1 MVKRI
6 ESTERLDRAKKAEL
20 RRKKEQEKEEVYVK
34 SDKTGMKFFE
44 FIRKAT
50 RRPEHVDALRL
61 NGEIRHDKEGMKEA
75 AREEFRS
82 RFEGVNKAPKKDRRP
97 PKDDGHLDEEVNKE
111 LTREEFD
118 SNLKDLKNG
127 RSGGID
133 GIKNEL
139 LKGSGTKT
147 KDLLF
152 IFIRNI
158 FRTGYIP
165 EDLNTGRV
173 KLIFKSGDHLEP
185 GNYRPITVS
194 SVLIKLFTKIYGAR
208 LSKVLEDNNVLEDNQ
223 IGFRPGRGTAD
234 AILMINTIINK
245 YKNKKKPLHMAFLD
259 LTKAYDRV
267 NREVMFEKLTEAGLG
282 GRTRQIIQNL
292 YYKDKILIEL
302 NGELCSKI
310 FLTKGLKQGCG
321 LSPTLF
327 NFMAK
332 EIAREVEKIDDS
344 ICLGN
349 RRINAIFYAD
359 DLVVMASSRVKL
371 KEKLDVIEST
381 GGTFGMEINR
391 KKSKRLELDDLEVLM
406 EEREAEEQMDM
417 ERVEQFKYL
426 GKKYIKM
433 LFLCGSKLQ
442 TRKPWKG

>member
-1 MVKRI
+1 M
-6 ESTERLDRAKKAEL
+6 
-20 RRKKEQEKEEVYVK
+20 YVK

-50 RRPEHVDALRL
+50 RRPEHVDTLRL

-97 PKDDGHLDEEVNKE
+97 PMNDGNLDEEVNKE

-118 SNLKDLKNG
+118 MNLKDLKNG

-139 LKGSGTKT
+139 LKGSGAKT

-245 YKNKKKPLHMAFLD
+245 YKNKKKTLHIAFLD
-259 LTKAYDRV
+259 LTKAYD
-267 NREVMFEKLTEAGLG
+267 
-282 GRTRQIIQNL
+282 
-292 YYKDKILIEL
+292 
-302 NGELCSKI
+302 
-310 FLTKGLKQGCG
+310 
-321 LSPTLF
+321 
-327 NFMAK
+327 
-332 EIAREVEKIDDS
+332 
-344 ICLGN
+344 
-349 RRINAIFYAD
+349 
-359 DLVVMASSRVKL
+359 
-371 KEKLDVIEST
+371 
-381 GGTFGMEINR
+381 
-391 KKSKRLELDDLEVLM
+391 
-406 EEREAEEQMDM
+406 
-417 ERVEQFKYL
+417 
-426 GKKYIKM
+426 
-433 LFLCGSKLQ
+433 
-442 TRKPWKG
+442 

>member
-1 MVKRI
+1 M
-6 ESTERLDRAKKAEL
+6 
-20 RRKKEQEKEEVYVK
+20 
-34 SDKTGMKFFE
+34 
-44 FIRKAT
+44 
-50 RRPEHVDALRL
+50 
-61 NGEIRHDKEGMKEA
+61 
-75 AREEFRS
+75 
-82 RFEGVNKAPKKDRRP
+82 
-97 PKDDGHLDEEVNKE
+97 
-111 LTREEFD
+111 
-118 SNLKDLKNG
+118 
-127 RSGGID
+127 
-133 GIKNEL
+133 
-139 LKGSGTKT
+139 LKGSGAKT

-234 AILMINTIINK
+234 AILIINTIINK
-245 YKNKKKPLHMAFLD
+245 YKNKKKPLHIAFLD

-332 EIAREVEKIDDS
+332 EIAR
-344 ICLGN
+344 G
-349 RRINAIFYAD
+349 
-359 DLVVMASSRVKL
+359 
-371 KEKLDVIEST
+371 
-381 GGTFGMEINR
+381 
-391 KKSKRLELDDLEVLM
+391 
-406 EEREAEEQMDM
+406 
-417 ERVEQFKYL
+417 
-426 GKKYIKM
+426 
-433 LFLCGSKLQ
+433 
-442 TRKPWKG
+442 